1 MGILRKYPYVTTG
14 LLLFQIYTK
23 LRAETLACHSALKIQ
38 CGLPSRL
45 VVWVVLFA
53 AFPRFIYL
61 VFMISNFR
69 LNTLALA
76 IGSAFCSGFCIP
88 LLAYAQTGLPS
99 ESVKREAD
107 VLTLDAKP
115 NAAAKEVPVK
125 DGIQNVT
132 ISGGRQSD
140 TDVRRQSIAGKM
152 IFGREELD
160 RSGDSSIGEILK
172 RLPGVT
178 VGGRAGRGGD
188 IRMRGMGGGYTQ
200 ILINGERAPR
210 GFSMDSLSPDQVER
224 IEVMRGPVAE
234 YSTQAIA
241 GTINVVLREE
251 FKQKDVELKLSE
263 SFEQGRGAP
272 NISFTYPGHVGEFS
286 YALSGSVYRNQQ
298 RDEVAT
304 HNAESDSQGQISLEQ
319 DITDETTRHT
329 NGIQF
334 TPRFSYRFEGGD
346 TLMFQPFI
354 MNSRSDSHTHSELL
368 QTPGTQAEYANASA
382 VASAENSLAR
392 GFANWQH
399 KSADNAK
406 FNLKLGGA
414 LGRIDSSSLRNQYD
428 AGGKLLNTISDLN
441 NTRDSSL
448 NAGAKYSRPLGESHT
463 LAAGLELESGER
475 SQTRVSLNNGM
486 PQFADSGDNLN
497 ASTRRIAAFVQ
508 DEFDIDAQ
516 WSAYAGLRWEGIRTA
531 SATSGASSQT
541 VNNASA
547 VWSPVLHAVW
557 RIPGA
562 SKDQIRAS
570 VTRSYRAPTL
580 NDLIAAPSISSLN
593 SPTKPDRTGNPAL
606 KPELSTGLDL
616 SYEHYLTRAGIV
628 SANLFVRSIDQLIR
642 RRTQLLDTASGP
654 RWVSSPL
661 NVGHATTSGVELEAK
676 FQFQE
681 FFPEGPAIDFRSN
694 YSHFWSKVDDIRGP
708 DNRLDQQPAQTA
720 NLGLDYRASGLP
732 LTLGGSLNWTPAY
745 ETQSSD
751 TQFSITGVKRQLDL
765 YGLWK
770 FSPAVQLRL
779 SANNLLADDSL
790 SGSVVTTGG
799 VNQQSSVSARTYATW
814 TIRLEIKI

>member
-1 MGILRKYPYVTTG
+1 LI
-14 LLLFQIYTK
+14 
-23 LRAETLACHSALKIQ
+23 
-38 CGLPSRL
+38 
-45 VVWVVLFA
+45 VWVILFA
-53 AFPRFIYL
+53 AYPVFIYC
-61 VFMISNFR
+61 VFMRSIFR

-76 IGSAFCSGFCIP
+76 IGSAFCIP
-88 LLAYAQTGLPS
+88 LLAYAQVEPPAKGI
-99 ESVKREAD
+99 KAEAD
-107 VLTLDAKP
+107 SGILAAKP
-115 NAAAKEVPVK
+115 NAVAAELPAK

-140 TDVRRQSIAGKM
+140 LDVRRQSTAGKM

-160 RSGDSSIGEILK
+160 RGGDSSIAEILK

-188 IRMRGMGGGYTQ
+188 IRMRGMGSGYTQ

-241 GTINVVLREE
+241 GTINIVLREE
-251 FKQKDVELKLSE
+251 FKQKDIDLKLSE
-263 SFEQGRGAP
+263 SFEQGRSAP

-304 HNAESDSQGQISLEQ
+304 HNVERDSQGQIGLEQ
-319 DITDETTRHT
+319 DIKDETRRHT

-354 MNSRSDSHTHSELL
+354 MNSRSDSSTFSELA
-368 QTPGTQAEYANASA
+368 QTPGVPAEYATANA
-382 VASAENSLAR
+382 VASAENSLIR
-392 GFANWQH
+392 GFTNWQH

-406 FNLKLGGA
+406 LNLKFGGT
-414 LGRIDSSSLRNQYD
+414 LGRMDSSSLRTQYD
-428 AGGKLLNTISDLN
+428 AGGTLLNTISDVN
-441 NTRDSSL
+441 NTRDSGL
-448 NAGAKYSRPLGESHT
+448 NAAAKYTRPLGESHS
-463 LAAGLELESGER
+463 LAAGLEVEAGQR
-475 SQTRVSLNNGM
+475 SQTRISLNNGM

-497 ASTRRIAAFVQ
+497 ASTRRIATFVQ

-516 WSAYAGLRWEGIRTA
+516 WSAYAGLRWEGV
-531 SATSGASSQT
+531 ATSSTSPKQVVDNVSS
-541 VNNASA
+541 

-580 NDLIAAPSISSLN
+580 NDLIAVPSISTLN
-593 SPTKPDRTGNPAL
+593 SPSKPDRTGNPDL

-628 SANLFVRSIDQLIR
+628 SANLFVRSIDDLIR
-642 RRTQLLDTASGP
+642 RSTQLLDTASGP
-654 RWVSSPL
+654 RWVSAPL
-661 NVGHATTSGVELEAK
+661 NVGHAMTHGIELEAK

-681 FFPEGPAIDFRSN
+681 FFPAGPAIDFRGN
-694 YSHFWSKVDDIRGP
+694 YSHFWSKVDDVRGP
-708 DNRLDQQPAQTA
+708 DNRLDQQPVQTA

-732 LTLGGSLNWTPAY
+732 LTLGGSFNWTPAY
-745 ETQSSD
+745 QTQSSD
-751 TQFSITGVKRQLDL
+751 TQLSSAGDKRQLDL

-770 FSPAVQLRL
+770 FSPALQLRL
-779 SANNLLADDSL
+779 SANNLLADDAL
-790 SGSVVTTGG
+790 SGSLVTTGG
-799 VNQQSSVSARTYATW
+799 VNQQSSVNAKTYTTW